1 MDTPPLLKR
10 LLRVSKAHGL
20 LHGIR
25 AGSLNNDGHFPPYV
39 EHVSHEKGRVKA
51 SHIAKKYMTL
61 GFYKLWT
68 PFLS

>member
-39 EHVSHEKGRVKA
+39 EHVFGQSCRTRRDVLKRPISPKN
-51 SHIAKKYMTL
+51 T
-61 GFYKLWT
+61 
-68 PFLS
+68 